1 MSDQAILNDINE
13 ILSESRH
20 QKSLVELY
28 NQKKEQLGVSDKQIA
43 DVLNIQY
50 KTLMRILDKEA
61 QKIDYVTLYKLSRF
75 LKLHIEELGRIYISE
90 DPDTI
95 SEIDRVRRN
104 TYIIENFDLKTLKRI
119 GLIDSI
125 SDLREVE
132 NRIINFFRL
141 DKITDYESL
150 ATGVLFS
157 KTKRTPH
164 EKMRAFWVKSAH
176 ALFKKIDN
184 PNDFDRQSLVEL
196 LPKIRPYTQNVS
208 KGFLIV
214 AQALFNVGVTVIFQ
228 KYLDNTQVRGGTF
241 VVDGKPCIVITDYN
255 KYYPTIW
262 FALLHELHHVL
273 YDIET
278 IEKHKFHLTGEPD
291 LFLLEE
297 DKANEFA
304 RELLFSKEKSKHI
317 APLIHN
323 HLMVSKFAKENQ
335 VHQSIVYAFYQFD
348 EHSEGN
354 SFWGAFRKYFPDPK
368 EAVGQLN
375 LVPWEKESID
385 ESVEDLKLTLTQ
397 FT

>member
-1 MSDQAILNDINE
+1 M
-13 ILSESRH
+13 
-20 QKSLVELY
+20 
-28 NQKKEQLGVSDKQIA
+28 
-43 DVLNIQY
+43 
-50 KTLMRILDKEA
+50 
-61 QKIDYVTLYKLSRF
+61 
-75 LKLHIEELGRIYISE
+75 
-90 DPDTI
+90 
-95 SEIDRVRRN
+95 
-104 TYIIENFDLKTLKRI
+104 
-119 GLIDSI
+119 
-125 SDLREVE
+125 
-132 NRIINFFRL
+132 
-141 DKITDYESL
+141 